1 MLIECYYRL
10 YSLEEMV
17 DAVVFVGGV
26 DGVGAESEAH
36 QYGFYS
42 QNFFETRDDRYAA
55 AAAHWDGQLA
65 VCVEECLFCCFICR
79 HFYFLR
85 IINSS
90 RSALPLPWKFYLLF
104 DNLNLRSYNRGK
116 SRDNGQHS
124 YQSSREVSYSLSP
137 WNEEH

>member
-26 DGVGAESEAH
+26 DGIGAESEAH

-65 VCVEECLFCCFICR
+65 VCVEKCLFCCFVCR
-79 HFYFLR
+79 HFYGTAVCLTTMQCGNFYSD
-85 IINSS
+85 IIRCN
-90 RSALPLPWKFYLLF
+90 ALEIFFEQFAYLLMV
-104 DNLNLRSYNRGK
+104 LVWHK
-116 SRDNGQHS
+116 TA
-124 YQSSREVSYSLSP
+124 
-137 WNEEH
+137 